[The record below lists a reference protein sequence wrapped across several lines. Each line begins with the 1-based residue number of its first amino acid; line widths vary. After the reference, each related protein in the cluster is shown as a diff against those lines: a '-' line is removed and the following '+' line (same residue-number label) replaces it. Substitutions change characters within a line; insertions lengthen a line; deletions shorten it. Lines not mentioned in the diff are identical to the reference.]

1 MQDKCSKCDSEK
13 LFVEIQGNRRGLY
26 CGKCGKW
33 QKWITKQE
41 LQILGKYEIE
51 ERAKEV
57 LQEIIKSYRYY
68 RTAECDGY
76 TNVLQETAVFEM
88 PKD

>member
-76 TNVLQETAVFEM
+76 TNVLQETAVFDM
-88 PKD
+88 PEE